1 MWKDVLFLEALDNTV
16 FNALMYMEDR
26 IEQPIGE
33 REIVDMKECMDW
45 CRMMKVRTSGQDY
58 IWNNKQEGGDKG
70 FWKLDRVLGD
80 EEWVNNWP
88 LTKVTILSEG

>member
-1 MWKDVLFLEALDNTV
+1 
-16 FNALMYMEDR
+16 MYMEDR

-70 FWKLDRVLGD
+70 F
-80 EEWVNNWP
+80 
-88 LTKVTILSEG
+88 